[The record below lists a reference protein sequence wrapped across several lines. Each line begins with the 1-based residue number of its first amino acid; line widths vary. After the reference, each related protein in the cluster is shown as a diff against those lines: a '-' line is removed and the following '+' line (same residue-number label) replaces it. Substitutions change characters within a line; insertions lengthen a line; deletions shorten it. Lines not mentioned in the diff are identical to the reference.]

1 MIFSTAAVETISEH
15 VAATLFESRRRK
27 TSWHTASPPERRD
40 EQSRSVVS
48 KILKNFFSKKLKKLL
63 FFLFHGQ
70 QGAPGHAEF
79 V

>member
-1 MIFSTAAVETISEH
+1 MLLLLYLRVEGGKLPGTPLARLNEE
-15 VAATLFESRRRK
+15 TN
-27 TSWHTASPPERRD
+27 
-40 EQSRSVVS
+40 SRSVVS
-48 KILKNFFSKKLKKLL
+48 KILKNFFSKKLKLIA